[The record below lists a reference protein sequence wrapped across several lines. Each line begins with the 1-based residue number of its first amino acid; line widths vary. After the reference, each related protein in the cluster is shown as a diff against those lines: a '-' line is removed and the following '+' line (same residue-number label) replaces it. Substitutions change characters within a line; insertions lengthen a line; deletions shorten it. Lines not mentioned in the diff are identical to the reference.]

1 MVVHA
6 GCDKQESLVYGGLCD
21 TVVDRTPAVVRYLPT
36 PPAFD
41 ATDQR
46 VAGKQIEIVTMAD

>member
-1 MVVHA
+1 
-6 GCDKQESLVYGGLCD
+6 
-21 TVVDRTPAVVRYLPT
+21 LPT

-46 VAGKQIEIVTMAD
+46 VAAKQIEIVTMADW